1 MIFGRPRN
9 LREKALRFG
18 AVGVLNT
25 LVDLASF
32 AVLIAL
38 SVPALVA
45 NVGAWFVAVSFSY
58 ALNSRW
64 SFERNAELREG
75 WSILRFFGL
84 GALIS
89 LGVSSG
95 AILSLTHLIGLWPAK
110 ILGLVVAAVLNFVA
124 ARWSIE
130 DRLR

>member
-18 AVGVLNT
+18 AVGILNT
-25 LVDLASF
+25 LVDIASF
-32 AVLIAL
+32 ALLIAL
-38 SVPALVA
+38 GTPALAA
-45 NVGAWFVAVSFSY
+45 NVGAWLVAVSFSY

-64 SFERNAELREG
+64 SFERNTDLREG
-75 WSILRFFGL
+75 WSLLRFLGL
-84 GALIS
+84 GAIIS

-95 AILSLTHLIGLWPAK
+95 AILALSSLIGLWPAK
-110 ILGLVVAAVLNFVA
+110 LLGVLVAAILNFIA

>member
-1 MIFGRPRN
+1 MISGPPRSFG
-9 LREKALRFG
+9 EKALRFG
-18 AVGVLNT
+18 AVGILNT

-32 AVLIAL
+32 GLLIAL

-45 NVGAWFVAVSFSY
+45 NVGAWLVAVSFSY

-64 SFERNAELREG
+64 SFERNAALHEG

-95 AILSLTHLIGLWPAK
+95 AILTLTGLIGLWPAK
-110 ILGLVVAAVLNFVA
+110 ILGIVMAAVLNFIA